1 MRLFIGSLLLM
12 LYVVTLSYKGSLL
25 SILTVTPFSKPMDT
39 IEEIANQVIFNP
51 KPCGGGGSKMTHWS
65 GDRLPF
71 LTGSCYGGTMLRSQ
85 KFLTLWINI
94 SSRRY

>member
-39 IEEIANQVIFNP
+39 IEEIANRVIF
-51 KPCGGGGSKMTHWS
+51 KKYLMFAS
-65 GDRLPF
+65 
-71 LTGSCYGGTMLRSQ
+71 
-85 KFLTLWINI
+85 
-94 SSRRY
+94 